1 MKVLEIKDA
10 TGTLAHYARR
20 AGKQPLIVMAKG
32 KPVAALVPIPRQD
45 HESIYL
51 SANPVFNA
59 ILERSWK
66 SLESEGGISHEDM
79 KRRLGL
85 KRS

>member
-1 MKVLEIKDA
+1 VKVLEIKDA

-32 KPVAALVPIPRQD
+32 KPVAALVPIPKED
-45 HESIYL
+45 HESIHL

-59 ILERSWK
+59 ILEKSWK
-66 SLESEGGISHEDM
+66 SLETEGGISHEDM
-79 KRRLGL
+79 KRRLEL
-85 KRS
+85 KR